1 MIIILII
8 MIVCCS
14 CCLSLSGGGYYYYT
28 QSTPTSTPKPVTN
41 NTSGSSPNTSGSTK
55 NPASSNT
62 SGSTTNSAAPN
73 TSVSTTP
80 KIVEKLV
87 ISRDKY
93 AITDP
98 DGIKTGVY
106 KNIPNATFLLIA
118 NLTNWT
124 ITIILKS
131 DNYKQSY
138 QGIIGNMYN
147 KDVTTG
153 WGMWIN
159 PNGKLHFRIVNN
171 TWDLN
176 DLGSLYNNDEYQLI
190 IKFTRTGYSFR
201 LTNLK
206 YFTKDGNLH
215 PKFEI
220 KIPVGSGNAV
230 NAVNAVDT
238 ETDPDILFRRNVL
251 SGRKFRD
258 ENPGGNFSSNIDV
271 DSNVENKSYFIP
283 NFDQKIITDTGFIT
297 IGGWWEN
304 NNNEKFKGDINY
316 LEIYKM

>member
-1 MIIILII
+1 MDMIIILII

-14 CCLSLSGGGYYYYT
+14 CCLSLSGGGGYYYYT
-28 QSTPTSTPKPVTN
+28 QSTPDTTPTPVTK
-41 NTSGSSPNTSGSTK
+41 NTSGSSSNTSESLP

-62 SGSTTNSAAPN
+62 SGSTTNSTEPN

-80 KIVEKLV
+80 KIAEKVV

-93 AITDP
+93 GITDP

-106 KNIPNATFLLIA
+106 KNIPNATFLLIP

-159 PNGKLHFRIVNN
+159 PNGKLHFRIENN

-176 DLGSLYNNDEYQLI
+176 DLGSLRNNDEYQLI

-215 PKFEI
+215 KKFEI
-220 KIPVGSGNAV
+220 KITGGSGNY
-230 NAVNAVDT
+230 VDT

-251 SGRKFRD
+251 SGREVKKA
-258 ENPGGNFSSNIDV
+258 NPGANFNANFDV
-271 DSNVENKSYFIP
+271 DSNVDNQPYFIP
-283 NFDQKIITDTGFIT
+283 NFDQKIITDKGFIT

>member
-1 MIIILII
+1 MDMIIIFFII
-8 MIVCCS
+8 ICC
-14 CCLSLSGGGYYYYT
+14 CCFCISLSGSGYYYYT
-28 QSTPTSTPKPVTN
+28 QSTPTQVTSNKQGSAPNPTPSNKQ
-41 NTSGSSPNTSGSTK
+41 GSAP
-55 NPASSNT
+55 SNT
-62 SGSTTNSAAPN
+62 PAPN
-73 TSVSTTP
+73 TSKSATNPTESTTP
-80 KIVEKLV
+80 KIVEKVV
-87 ISRDKY
+87 IGNDKY
-93 AITDP
+93 AITDA

-106 KNIPNATFLLIA
+106 KNIPNATFLLIN
-118 NLTNWT
+118 NLTRWT

-131 DNYKQSY
+131 DNYKQSF

-147 KDVTTG
+147 KEITSA
-153 WGMWIN
+153 WGLWIN
-159 PNGKLHFRIVNN
+159 PNGKLHFRIEDK

-176 DLGSLYNNDEYQLI
+176 DLGLLVNNNEYQI
-190 IKFTRTGYSFR
+190 IINFSRTGYSFR

-206 YFTKDGNLH
+206 YFTKEGNLH

-220 KIPVGSGNAV
+220 KISAGSG
-230 NAVNAVDT
+230 NAVDT

-258 ENPGGNFSSNIDV
+258 ENPGGSFSSNIDV

-283 NFDQKIITDTGFIT
+283 NFDKKIITDKGFIT

-316 LEIYKM
+316 LEFYKM